1 MRISILVFGT
11 RGEVQPLV
19 ALGLGLQAAGHTVRV
34 VTQDTFHEFVASR
47 GLACVPIKTGL
58 REAVQ
63 SRRKAG
69 NYALPTIYKL
79 ARQYI
84 RQSLTAVWEGCQDA
98 EALILCDIGTIPGWH
113 IVDKLHV
120 PTFVA
125 SYYPEEIC
133 QTFWETTLRG
143 KITARLEHFSMAV
156 ISSQLILKP
165 FINAWRKTELG
176 LPPVSRIKE
185 NMEELKTRRTPV
197 FYAYSDAVFPKPPAW
212 PAWRH
217 VTGYWFLDHP
227 ADWQPPTN
235 LVEFLA
241 EGSPP
246 VYVGFSSVDSSKMAG
261 MTDLVVKALSLA
273 GQRGILAAGWSTL
286 GQRATLPKDIFTVES
301 VPHDWL
307 FPQVAAAVHHGGAGT
322 TALGLRCGT
331 PNIIIPFA
339 FDNPFWAWRVA
350 ELGAGPPGLAHQT
363 LTAERLAEAIRET
376 IHNET
381 MQARRTTISERL
393 RAEDGVARAVELF
406 HQYV

>member
-19 ALGLGLQAAGHTVRV
+19 ALGLGLQAAGHAVRII
-34 VTQDTFHEFVASR
+34 TQDTFHDFVASQ

-69 NYALPTIYKL
+69 NYTLPTIYKL

-84 RQSLTAVWEGCQDA
+84 RQSLGDVWEGCQDA
-98 EALILCDIGTIPGWH
+98 EALIMCDIGTIPGWH
-113 IVDKLHV
+113 IVDKLRV
-120 PTFVA
+120 PTFVV

-143 KITARLEHFSMAV
+143 KIAARLERFGMSV

-165 FINAWRKTELG
+165 FINAWRKTQLG
-176 LPPVSRIKE
+176 LPPVSHIKE
-185 NMEELKTRRTPV
+185 NTEELKARQTPV
-197 FYAYSDAVFPKPPAW
+197 FYAYSDTVFPKPPEW
-212 PAWRH
+212 PAWWH
-217 VTGYWFLDHP
+217 VTGYWFLQHS
-227 ADWQPPTN
+227 ASWQAPSN

-241 EGSPP
+241 DGPPP
-246 VYVGFSSVDSSKMAG
+246 VYVGFSSVDTRKMAG
-261 MTDLVVKALSLA
+261 MTDLVLRALALG

-286 GQRATLPKDIFTVES
+286 GKRSTLPEGVFTVES
-301 VPHDWL
+301 IPHDWL

-322 TALGLRCGT
+322 TAMGLRCGI

-350 ELGAGPPGLAHQT
+350 ELGVGLPGLAHQT
-363 LTAERLAEAIRET
+363 LTAEHLAET
-376 IHNET
+376 IQQTVQNEA
-381 MQARRTTISERL
+381 MQARRTAISERL

-406 HQYV
+406 HHYV

>member
-1 MRISILVFGT
+1 MRVSILVFGT

-19 ALGLGLQAAGHTVRV
+19 ALGLGLQAAGHTVRI

-69 NYALPTIYKL
+69 NYTLPTIYKL

-84 RQSLTAVWEGCQDA
+84 RQSLAAVWEGCQDA

-113 IVDKLHV
+113 IADKLNV
-120 PTFVA
+120 PTFVT

-143 KITARLEHFSMAV
+143 KIAARLEHFGMAV
-156 ISSQLILKP
+156 ISSQFILKP

-185 NMEELKTRRTPV
+185 NIAELKTRQTPV
-197 FYAYSDAVFPKPPAW
+197 FYAYSDAIFPKPPAW
-212 PAWRH
+212 PAQWH
-217 VTGYWFLDHP
+217 VTGYWFLNHP
-227 ADWQPPTN
+227 ADWQPPPN
-235 LVEFLA
+235 LVEFMA

-246 VYVGFSSVDSSKMAG
+246 IYVGFSSVESSKMTG
-261 MTDLVVKALSLA
+261 MTDLVVDALTLA

-286 GQRATLPKDIFTVES
+286 GQRATLPTGVFTIES
-301 VPHDWL
+301 IPHDWL
-307 FPQVAAAVHHGGAGT
+307 FPQIAAAVHHGGAGT
-322 TALGLRCGT
+322 TAMGLRCGI

-350 ELGAGPPGLAHQT
+350 ELGAGPPGLARQT
-363 LTAERLAEAIRET
+363 LTAARLAETIRET
-376 IHNET
+376 IHNAT
-381 MQARRTTISERL
+381 MQARRTAISERL
-393 RAEDGVARAVELF
+393 RAEDGIARAVELF